1 MANLKMPDINNVII
15 AGNLTSDPSFR
26 KTKNGTPVAN
36 FFIASNRKFKDNN
49 GNWRENVCYIGVVAW
64 YKLAE
69 SCYENIKKGSAVIV
83 DGELQSRSWK
93 NPDGTSHNV
102 IEIKARRIQF
112 LNKRT
117 QIQES
122 EIADVVEAEEI
133 DYPNGNNQ
141 VMNNQEGLELSVVDS
156 ETEEQTDDLESE
168 QQPPEQK
175 DDKTDFDF
183 GYQDLEIQNEKLVQ
197 YEL

>member
-15 AGNLTSDPSFR
+15 AGNLTCDPSFR

-112 LNKRT
+112 LNKKAMPEGL
-117 QIQES
+117 ES
-122 EIADVVEAEEI
+122 DFADVVESDEPDEI
-133 DYPNGNNQ
+133 DVIDNENDNAQ
-141 VMNNQEGLELSVVDS
+141 VDFGEI
-156 ETEEQTDDLESE
+156 EE
-168 QQPPEQK
+168 PAQK
-175 DDKTDFDF
+175 DGEDTSLDATNETQDDTNDETDFDF
-183 GYQDLEIQNEKLVQ
+183 GYQDLEL
-197 YEL
+197 

>member
-15 AGNLTSDPSFR
+15 AGNLTCDPSFR

-112 LNKRT
+112 LNKKMLPDT
-117 QIQES
+117 IES
-122 EIADVVEAEEI
+122 DYAEVVESDETELVNGDDDDGQFENEPLQ
-133 DYPNGNNQ
+133 DYPQQN
-141 VMNNQEGLELSVVDS
+141 
-156 ETEEQTDDLESE
+156 EEQAPTDNTDDT
-168 QQPPEQK
+168 K
-175 DDKTDFDF
+175 DETDFDF
-183 GYQDLEIQNEKLVQ
+183 GYQDLEL
-197 YEL
+197 

>member
-15 AGNLTSDPSFR
+15 AGNLTCDPSFR

-112 LNKRT
+112 LNKKAMPEGL
-117 QIQES
+117 ES
-122 EIADVVEAEEI
+122 DFADVVESDEPDEI
-133 DYPNGNNQ
+133 DVIDNENDNAQ
-141 VMNNQEGLELSVVDS
+141 VDFGQI
-156 ETEEQTDDLESE
+156 EEPAQKDGEDTSLDATDDDTNEE
-168 QQPPEQK
+168 
-175 DDKTDFDF
+175 TDFDF
-183 GYQDLEIQNEKLVQ
+183 GYQDLEL
-197 YEL
+197 